1 MDDILSQQKDNI
13 ALIDRLVADE
23 TDLFDSK
30 EDLSPVEG
38 FFKNQV
44 PLFDAAAKMVADL
57 RNDLPYIQ
65 KDEKTN
71 TALNQIRKI
80 TMVDGNNPRVYKEIP
95 QLNDLMDTVR
105 AGHNKLLEEKRKKLL
120 EIVRQCLAEIH
131 QAGGE
136 RGEHKIAIEK
146 ADNYFEQMKEQIAT
160 TKTIFMLDG
169 MTTQMWNYKDDTV
182 ASIEAA
188 KQPPTPVTP
197 PQPNQPKKQIKNV
210 YRQAIFKQATL
221 ESQADV
227 DAYVERMRSYLTTLL
242 KDCDGIKLD

>member
-23 TDLFDSK
+23 TDLFDNK
-30 EDLSPVEG
+30 DDLSPVEE

-44 PLFDAAAKMVADL
+44 TLFDAAAKMVADL

-65 KDEKTN
+65 KDEETN

-80 TMVDGNNPRVYKEIP
+80 TLVDGNNPRVYKEIP
-95 QLNDLMDTVR
+95 QLNGLMDTVR
-105 AGHNKLLEEKRKKLL
+105 AGHNKLLEEKRKELL

-131 QAGGE
+131 QAGGV
-136 RGEHKIAIEK
+136 RGEHKNVIEK
-146 ADNYFEQMKEQIAT
+146 ADNYFEQMKEQIAM
-160 TKTIFMLDG
+160 TKTIVLLDG

-197 PQPNQPKKQIKNV
+197 PKSDQPKKHIKNV

-227 DAYVERMRSYLTTLL
+227 DAYVERMRTYLTALL
-242 KDCDGIKLD
+242 KDSDGIKLN